1 MLGVPSTALQRLFPN
16 CGRVHPK
23 VMSQCVTRTEQIHPG
38 NKPTNPPRGIHSTFQ
53 TRDPGKTGQMPWA
66 YQISKLYKV
75 HSLFRNFKFKQAF
88 PVRVRWLPAD
98 LKYQKPE
105 QNTKQRYTQ
114 VCTNYIHSCVF
125 SYVESSWRHAMWWK
139 QFSITIEQQFGIP
152 PSAQTRQ
159 HLLCFLQQSAVAER
173 NFLNC
178 VGAKHLVED
187 FLLQEHSA

>member
-1 MLGVPSTALQRLFPN
+1 MLGVLSTALQRLFPN

-23 VMSQCVTRTEQIHPG
+23 VMSQCVTRTERIHPG

-53 TRDPGKTGQMPWA
+53 TRGPGKTGQMPWA

-75 HSLFRNFKFKQAF
+75 HSLFRNFKFEQAF

-114 VCTNYIHSCVF
+114 VCTNYIHSCFFF
-125 SYVESSWRHAMWWK
+125 SMWKAVEGMPCDGSNS
-139 QFSITIEQQFGIP
+139 QL
-152 PSAQTRQ
+152 PSNSNLGSHLQHRQ
-159 HLLCFLQQSAVAER
+159 GSTFFAFCSRVQLQSATFWTV
-173 NFLNC
+173 
-178 VGAKHLVED
+178 
-187 FLLQEHSA
+187 

>member
-38 NKPTNPPRGIHSTFQ
+38 NKTTNPPRGIHSTFQ
-53 TRDPGKTGQMPWA
+53 TRGPGKTGQMPWA

-75 HSLFRNFKFKQAF
+75 HSLFRNFKFEQAF

-114 VCTNYIHSCVF
+114 VCTNYIHSCGFFLCGKQLKACHVMEAILNYHLTAIWDPTF
-125 SYVESSWRHAMWWK
+125 STDKAA
-139 QFSITIEQQFGIP
+139 
-152 PSAQTRQ
+152 PSLLSAAECSCRAQ
-159 HLLCFLQQSAVAER
+159 L
-173 NFLNC
+173 
-178 VGAKHLVED
+178 
-187 FLLQEHSA
+187 